1 MKTQSYNI
9 GAFQSKLEL
18 IFMSS
23 SSDSKIIKHKKIPT
37 IMVKVHFKNNKLIRT
52 FKHVDKVSNDHLSLL
67 SKRMAFII
75 LVSICRNNHCV
86 SFH

>member
-1 MKTQSYNI
+1 
-9 GAFQSKLEL
+9 
-18 IFMSS
+18 
-23 SSDSKIIKHKKIPT
+23 
-37 IMVKVHFKNNKLIRT
+37 MVKVNLKNNKLIRT

-75 LVSICRNNHCV
+75 LVSICRDNHCV